1 MARSTVVFALAA
13 VFALTGCGLTAEKVA
28 TKLFEA
34 DKTIVYDRSSD
45 LLPPEG
51 LRVTSNADRQISLAW
66 DPVLVGD
73 VAGYAILRTSGPN
86 AKDKDAGGA
95 SAGNDPNA
103 RRVGITTSR
112 FGTVFTDAG
121 DSPGSLGDGQTYSYR
136 VHPYDTQGRM
146 SRSHAALT
154 ATTEPKPSVPNGL
167 QVYSNLPRKA
177 VLSWTPSEERAVTG
191 YGVYRCPTMA
201 GPWEHVAFADG
212 RLDTV
217 YEDAI
222 PGDLRVMYYRIT
234 AVNRFGGESEM
245 TESPIRA
252 VTKAEPLPPV
262 GLAADARKLG
272 EVDLRWAPNVEP
284 DLRAYEVWRSP
295 KAGADFAPE
304 VRIATVDPGKQ
315 SYADTAVGC
324 GETVR
329 YQVRA
334 LDADGLES
342 VFSDPL
348 EVTGPDLGLALAPT
362 PTGYE
367 LRWDAARAGSLS
379 GAKVTELR
387 SVLPDRELASASGG
401 NTVALPALSPGT
413 RLEVAFAGAAGSPAG
428 APPVCHITVP
438 GGS

>member
-1 MARSTVVFALAA
+1 MAHRMRTAA
-13 VFALTGCGLTAEKVA
+13 VLLTAALCGCAGTAEKMA
-28 TKLFEA
+28 TKIFAA
-34 DKTIVYDRSSD
+34 DKTIVYDRTSD

-73 VAGYAILRTSGPN
+73 VAGYAILRSSGSGSASSPGS
-86 AKDKDAGGA
+86 AAGA
-95 SAGNDPNA
+95 ADTTA

-112 FGTVFTDAG
+112 FGTVFTDDG
-121 DSPGSLGDGQTYSYR
+121 DAPGSLGDGQTYSYR
-136 VHPYDTQGRM
+136 VHPYDRQGRM

-177 VLSWTPSEERAVTG
+177 VLSWAPSEERAVTG

-201 GPWEHVAFADG
+201 GPWEHVAFAEG
-212 RLDTV
+212 RLNTV

-222 PGDLRVMYYRIT
+222 PGDLRVMYYRIS

-245 TESPIRA
+245 TEAPIRA
-252 VTKAEPLPPV
+252 VTKAEPLPPI
-262 GLAADARKLG
+262 GLAADAHMIG
-272 EVDLRWAPNVEP
+272 QVDLRWTPNVET
-284 DLRAYEVWRSP
+284 DVGTYEVWRSA
-295 KAGADFAPE
+295 KEGSDFAPE
-304 VRIATVDPGKQ
+304 ARIATVEAGKPG
-315 SYADTAVGC
+315 YADSAVGC

-329 YQVRA
+329 YRVRA

-342 VFSDPL
+342 FFSDPL

-362 PTGYE
+362 PSGFE
-367 LRWDAARAGSLS
+367 LRWDPARAASLGAARV
-379 GAKVTELR
+379 KELR
-387 SVLPDRELASASGG
+387 SILPDRELASASGT
-401 NTVALPALSPGT
+401 NKVELPQLSPGT
-413 RLEVAFAGAAGSPAG
+413 RLEVAFASAGSGAA
-428 APPVCHITVP
+428 APPGTVMWQT